1 MLGSRVRHRRAQ
13 NSASFLFCPSGNGLV
28 LSYGGHPTRGVRIP
42 CPVPPCRHA
51 HANRAHLSAPR
62 APVCIHAHTQPRP
75 QAAGDAV
82 HERTHSLWHSLG
94 HQEHLTA
101 ALVRTPRGRSC
112 FANRGCNGS
121 PQTEKQIL
129 LRAVCMAC
137 EVSIETKEKKA
148 AHFAVFVSRY
158 SLLLM
163 TENCSAPTKTRE
175 LPCMAGSRA
184 GGPVPSGAA
193 RGRGP
198 SPCAQPQLASCRE
211 ERQGSGTDRW
221 PCFIQKGR
229 EGRCNLVISPEQT
242 ICEM

>member
-1 MLGSRVRHRRAQ
+1 M
-13 NSASFLFCPSGNGLV
+13 
-28 LSYGGHPTRGVRIP
+28 
-42 CPVPPCRHA
+42 PPCRHA

-112 FANRGCNGS
+112 FANRGCNSS

-175 LPCMAGSRA
+175 LPCMAGNRA

-198 SPCAQPQLASCRE
+198 SPCAQPQVASFRE
-211 ERQGSGTDRW
+211 ERQGTGTDRW

>member
-1 MLGSRVRHRRAQ
+1 MGTLHCKWQVLGSRVRHRRAQ

-28 LSYGGHPTRGVRIP
+28 LSYGGHPAWAVCIP
-42 CPVPPCRHA
+42 CPMPPCRHA

-163 TENCSAPTKTRE
+163 TENCSAPTKTR
-175 LPCMAGSRA
+175 
-184 GGPVPSGAA
+184 AA
-193 RGRGP
+193 LHGWEQGRGP
-198 SPCAQPQLASCRE
+198 SAQRCCP
-211 ERQGSGTDRW
+211 
-221 PCFIQKGR
+221 R
-229 EGRCNLVISPEQT
+229 EGTQPLRPAAARVVRGGKAGERNRQMALLYTKRQRGK
-242 ICEM
+242 M

>member
-1 MLGSRVRHRRAQ
+1 MQTEHTSVRLMHQCASMRTHSPGHGRFAMLCM
-13 NSASFLFCPSGNGLV
+13 SA
-28 LSYGGHPTRGVRIP
+28 
-42 CPVPPCRHA
+42 
-51 HANRAHLSAPR
+51 
-62 APVCIHAHTQPRP
+62 
-75 QAAGDAV
+75 
-82 HERTHSLWHSLG
+82 HSLWHSLG
-94 HQEHLTA
+94 HSRAMHQEHLTA
-101 ALVRTPRGRSC
+101 ALVQSPGGRSC

-129 LRAVCMAC
+129 LRAVCVSY
-137 EVSIETKEKKA
+137 EVSIETKEKEA

-163 TENCSAPTKTRE
+163 TENRSAPRKTRE

-193 RGRGP
+193 RGRGS
-198 SPCAQPQLASCRE
+198 SPCTQPQLASCRE

>member
-1 MLGSRVRHRRAQ
+1 M
-13 NSASFLFCPSGNGLV
+13 
-28 LSYGGHPTRGVRIP
+28 T
-42 CPVPPCRHA
+42 PCRHA

-101 ALVRTPRGRSC
+101 TLGQTPGGRSC

-175 LPCMAGSRA
+175 LPSMAGNRA